1 MKKAIISLVLAM
13 MSVAGYAQSV
23 VGKWV
28 TEGGDSQV
36 EIYQS
41 GDKLN
46 GKIVWLKKGDGQL
59 DVHNPDKKLQSR
71 KLVGVN
77 ILTGLTKKGDKWEG
91 GKIYNPKNG
100 KTYKCSIWLEG
111 NNLKVRG
118 YVAMFYETQTWTKKK
133 TYLTDSVSNE
143 TSKFI
148 RHEETYHSIV
158 VWNSGAPVSC
168 SVDNGTARKQR
179 FHHQRHCFFLQE
191 RHLILSIPRP

>member
-1 MKKAIISLVLAM
+1 MKKILFSLVLAI

-36 EIYQS
+36 EIYQV

-46 GKIVWLKKGDGQL
+46 GKIIWLKKGDGQQ
-59 DVHNPDKKLQSR
+59 DVHNPDKNMQSR

-77 ILTGLTKKGDKWEG
+77 ILTGLTKKGDKGEG

-111 NNLKVRG
+111 NTLKVRG
-118 YVAMFYETQTWTKKK
+118 YIAMFYETQTWTKK
-133 TYLTDSVSNE
+133 
-143 TSKFI
+143 
-148 RHEETYHSIV
+148 
-158 VWNSGAPVSC
+158 
-168 SVDNGTARKQR
+168 
-179 FHHQRHCFFLQE
+179 
-191 RHLILSIPRP
+191 

>member
-1 MKKAIISLVLAM
+1 M
-13 MSVAGYAQSV
+13 MSAAGYAQSV

-28 TEGGDSQV
+28 TEGGESQV

-71 KLVGVN
+71 KLVGTN
-77 ILTGLTKKGDKWEG
+77 ILTGLTKKDGKWEG

-118 YVAMFYETQTWTKKK
+118 YLAMFYETQTWTKK
-133 TYLTDSVSNE
+133 
-143 TSKFI
+143 
-148 RHEETYHSIV
+148 
-158 VWNSGAPVSC
+158 
-168 SVDNGTARKQR
+168 
-179 FHHQRHCFFLQE
+179 
-191 RHLILSIPRP
+191 

>member
-1 MKKAIISLVLAM
+1 MNMKKVIICLVLAM

-41 GDKLN
+41 GDKL
-46 GKIVWLKKGDGQL
+46 LKKGDGQQ

-77 ILTGLTKKGDKWEG
+77 ILTGLTQKGDKWEG

-118 YVAMFYETQTWTKKK
+118 YVAMFYETQTWT
-133 TYLTDSVSNE
+133 
-143 TSKFI
+143 
-148 RHEETYHSIV
+148 
-158 VWNSGAPVSC
+158 
-168 SVDNGTARKQR
+168 RK
-179 FHHQRHCFFLQE
+179 
-191 RHLILSIPRP
+191 

>member
-1 MKKAIISLVLAM
+1 MMKKVIISLVLAM

-46 GKIVWLKKGDGQL
+46 GKIVWLKKGDGQQ

-77 ILTGLTKKGDKWEG
+77 ILTGLTKNGKKWEG
-91 GKIYNPKNG
+91 GKIYNPMNG
-100 KTYKCSIWLEG
+100 KTYKCAIWLEG
-111 NNLKVRG
+111 NTLKVRG
-118 YVAMFYETQTWTKKK
+118 YVGVFYETHTWTR
-133 TYLTDSVSNE
+133 E
-143 TSKFI
+143 
-148 RHEETYHSIV
+148 
-158 VWNSGAPVSC
+158 
-168 SVDNGTARKQR
+168 
-179 FHHQRHCFFLQE
+179 
-191 RHLILSIPRP
+191 

>member
-1 MKKAIISLVLAM
+1 MKKVIMSLVLTM
-13 MSVAGYAQSV
+13 MSVVGYAQSV
-23 VGKWV
+23 VGKWI
-28 TEGGDSQV
+28 QV

-41 GDKLN
+41 GDKLD

-77 ILTGLTKKGDKWEG
+77 ILTGLTKKGNKWEG

-118 YVAMFYETQTWTKKK
+118 YVAMFYETQTWT
-133 TYLTDSVSNE
+133 
-143 TSKFI
+143 
-148 RHEETYHSIV
+148 
-158 VWNSGAPVSC
+158 
-168 SVDNGTARKQR
+168 
-179 FHHQRHCFFLQE
+179 
-191 RHLILSIPRP
+191 RP

>member
-1 MKKAIISLVLAM
+1 MKKILFSLVLAI

-23 VGKWV
+23 VVKWV

-36 EIYQS
+36 EIYQV

-46 GKIVWLKKGDGQL
+46 GKIIWLKKGDGQQ
-59 DVHNPDKKLQSR
+59 DVHNPDKNMQSR

-111 NNLKVRG
+111 NTLKVRG
-118 YVAMFYETQTWTKKK
+118 YIAMFYETQTWTKK
-133 TYLTDSVSNE
+133 
-143 TSKFI
+143 
-148 RHEETYHSIV
+148 
-158 VWNSGAPVSC
+158 
-168 SVDNGTARKQR
+168 
-179 FHHQRHCFFLQE
+179 
-191 RHLILSIPRP
+191 